1 MNYICLN
8 GKMVTGSDP
17 LLLADN
23 RSYRYGDGLF
33 ETIKVVNKKISLEA
47 YHFERLFQS
56 LAMMHF
62 KIPSLFT
69 RDKIRQEVVS
79 LCAKNR
85 CDELAR
91 VRFSV
96 FRGNGGINESL
107 DDLQY
112 LIECWPLNNSFN
124 YLNENGLVIDICPD
138 IRKSCDK
145 FSTIKSANFL
155 PYVMAALHA
164 KENQLNDAI
173 VLNVHDRIA
182 DSSVAN
188 IFIVKGDKLKT
199 PSLSEGCVNGV
210 MRKFLL
216 DNFKGSGVN
225 LVIEEAGLSVED
237 LSSADEVFLTNAI
250 SGIKWV
256 KRFRDK
262 TYTNKISSGIFQKHL
277 GAILK

>member
-8 GKMVTGSDP
+8 GKIVGGAAP
-17 LLLADN
+17 LLMADN

-33 ETIKVVNKKISLEA
+33 ETIKVVNKKISLES

-62 KIPSLFT
+62 AIPSLFT
-69 RDKIRQEVVS
+69 PDKIRKEIVS

-96 FRGNGGINESL
+96 FRGNAGINESL
-107 DDLQY
+107 GDLQY
-112 LIECWPLNNSFN
+112 LIECWPLNDSFN
-124 YLNENGLVIDICPD
+124 YLNENGLVIDVCPD
-138 IRKSCDK
+138 TRKSCDK

-173 VLNVHDRIA
+173 VLNVHGRIA

-216 DNFKGSGVN
+216 DNSKGSGVD
-225 LVIEEAGLSVED
+225 LVIEETGLSVDD

-262 TYTNKISSGIFQKHL
+262 TYTNKISSSIFQKL
-277 GAILK
+277 LEPIWK

>member
-1 MNYICLN
+1 
-8 GKMVTGSDP
+8 MVTGSDP

-33 ETIKVVNKKISLEA
+33 ETIKVVNKAISLES
-47 YHFERLFQS
+47 YHFDRLFQS
-56 LAMMHF
+56 LTMMHF
-62 KIPSLFT
+62 KTPSLFT
-69 RDKIRQEVVS
+69 PDKIRQEIVS

-91 VRFSV
+91 VRFSI

-112 LIECWPLNNSFN
+112 LIECRPLNDSFN
-124 YLNENGLVIDICPD
+124 YLNENGLIIDICPD
-138 IRKSCDK
+138 VRKSCDK

-188 IFIVKGDKLKT
+188 IFIVKDGKLKT
-199 PSLSEGCVNGV
+199 PALSEGCVNGV

-216 DNFKGSGVN
+216 DNFKGNDMN
-225 LVIEEAGLSVED
+225 LVIEETGLSIDD
-237 LSSADEVFLTNAI
+237 LSSADEFFLTNAI

-262 TYTNKISSGIFQKHL
+262 TYANKISSGIFQKHL
-277 GAILK
+277 EPIWK